1 MTILSMKNIC
11 KTFFGVPVLENVD
24 FEVEEGEIHAL
35 LGENGAG
42 KSTLMNILGGVYT
55 KDSGVVEVNGV
66 RLENASVS
74 ESEKTGI
81 AFVHQELNLFNDLL
95 VFENLFLGKEILYR
109 TRTLN
114 KKAMI
119 ARASLLFDDLGV
131 SINPRAPVSSLETSQ
146 KQLLEI
152 AKALDAN
159 ARLIILD
166 EPTTALNTSEIEH
179 LFSIIRRLKEKGIS
193 FIFISHK
200 MPEIFTIADR
210 YTVLRNG
217 RFIKSGKVADTNPKE
232 VTTSMVG
239 REVSDREIYEKRKPG
254 DVILELEN
262 CSGAGFRGIS
272 FKVRKGEII
281 ALTGLAGSGAS
292 NLMQAM
298 FGIAPFYSG
307 KLTLHK
313 KETPGKEALSI
324 NTHTYDIH
332 TAMKTAHIGMVP
344 SNRKENSILPFMQLL
359 ENEYISEHTLSAFR
373 FHIFKKKEIAKYNGY
388 KQLLNIKANS
398 HKDPITSLSG
408 GNQQKVVL
416 ARLLNTNADIFLLDN
431 PTQGIDVGAKSEV
444 YKLIL
449 QLSEQGKTI
458 LVNTL
463 EIPEIEKVADQCV
476 VFYHGKIHAIL
487 DRDSID
493 ETTVML
499 HATGAVLG
507 GDATSA
513 VLGGDATGAVLGG
526 GTVPED
532 GKPETKQGAKL

>member
-1 MTILSMKNIC
+1 MKNIS
-11 KTFFGVPVLENVD
+11 KSFFGIPVLEDVSL
-24 FEVEEGEIHAL
+24 EVEMGEVHAL

-55 KDSGVVEVNGV
+55 KDSGAVEVNGV
-66 RLENASVS
+66 RLGNASVS
-74 ESEKTGI
+74 ESEKTGV
-81 AFVHQELNLFNDLL
+81 AFVHQELNLFNELL
-95 VFENLFLGKEILYR
+95 VFENLFLGKEILYK
-109 TRTLN
+109 TGTLN

-119 ARASLLFDDLGV
+119 ARAFELFSDLGV
-131 SINPRAPVSSLETSQ
+131 NINPRALVANLETSQ

-152 AKALDAN
+152 AKALDAD
-159 ARLIILD
+159 AKLIILD

-179 LFSIIRRLKEKGIS
+179 LFSIVRRLKEKGIS

-200 MPEIFTIADR
+200 MPEIFAIADR

-217 RFIKSGKVADTNPKE
+217 RFIKSGRISDTSPKE

-239 REVSDREIYEKRKPG
+239 REVSDRGIYEKRKSG

-262 CSGAGFRGIS
+262 CSGMGFHNVS

-281 ALTGLAGSGAS
+281 GLTGLAGSGAS
-292 NLMQAM
+292 NLMRAM
-298 FGIAPFYSG
+298 FGVTPFYSG
-307 KLTLHK
+307 KLTISGV
-313 KETPGKEALSI
+313 TPFSI
-324 NTHTYDIH
+324 NIRTYDIH

-359 ENEYISEHTLSAFR
+359 ENEYISEHTLSAFK
-373 FHIFKKKEIAKYNGY
+373 FHIFKKREAAKYDGY
-388 KQLLNIKANS
+388 KKLLNIKANTC
-398 HKDPITSLSG
+398 KDPITSLSG
-408 GNQQKVVL
+408 GNQQKVIL

-431 PTQGIDVGAKSEV
+431 PTQGIDVGAKSEI

-463 EIPEIEKVADQCV
+463 EIPEIEKVADQCM
-476 VFYHGKIHAIL
+476 VFYHGRIHAIL

-499 HATGAVLG
+499 HATGAVSESG
-507 GDATSA
+507 
-513 VLGGDATGAVLGG
+513 
-526 GTVPED
+526 E
-532 GKPETKQGAKL
+532 KPETKKGAEL